1 MSEEGSVY
9 FGGNVEV
16 SDPVVYQGFRWK
28 KNDSDMEHDLHAW

>member
-16 SDPVVYQGFRWK
+16 SDPVVYQG
-28 KNDSDMEHDLHAW
+28 MEHDLHAW

>member
-16 SDPVVYQGFRWK
+16 SDPVVYQGFLFVCV
-28 KNDSDMEHDLHAW
+28 EA